1 MKDYEVE
8 VPYFK
13 KVCFGLSAG
22 FKARKVHFGL
32 SASSSEA
39 KGVSSSLTDVTGP
52 RGSPIQATAP

>member
-13 KVCFGLSAG
+13 
-22 FKARKVHFGL
+22 KVHFGL